1 MNKRFLAAL
10 SLTAIAIVAG
20 ACSGGSDTNG
30 DTAGG
35 AAMETANKRA
45 RAAEAPAVSS
55 EEGLMAADTAAG
67 QGGSSGTT
75 TGGSG
80 YSEGGSGGIYD
91 SQPAARGTGLPD
103 LGLSVIKS
111 ATVTLDVGDDELQE
125 TLQNATSTADKYGGF
140 VVSTSVSDDEH
151 DPRGSIVVRVPAERF
166 TDALAD
172 LESLGDV
179 ASESVSG
186 QDVTQEFID
195 LQARLRNYVAQE
207 TVLLRLMDRAQSV
220 TDTIRVQ
227 NELQRVQ
234 LEIERLRGRI
244 TYLEDQTA
252 MSTIELRVGEEGAI
266 AAPPGEFEKAW
277 ERAKDGLV
285 AVITGLIA
293 SLGVIVPIAALA
305 ALVIFV
311 IARLRPRVGSHGA

>member
-1 MNKRFLAAL
+1 MKKRFLAAL
-10 SLTAIAIVAG
+10 SLTAIAILAA
-20 ACSGGSDTNG
+20 ACSAGSDTSE
-30 DTAGG
+30 DIAAGSAG
-35 AAMETANKRA
+35 RRA
-45 RAAEAPAVSS
+45 PEADVRALTS
-55 EEGLMAADTAAG
+55 EEGLMADTA
-67 QGGSSGTT
+67 SGTVASSNGGG
-75 TGGSG
+75 GGSG
-80 YSEGGSGGIYD
+80 YTGGDSGGIYG
-91 SQPAARGTGLPD
+91 SRPPARAPGVPD

-111 ATVTLDVGDDELQE
+111 ATVTLDVGDDDLQE

-140 VVSTSVSDDEH
+140 VVSTSISEDED

-172 LESLGDV
+172 LESLGRV

-252 MSTIELRVGEEGAI
+252 MSTIELRVAEEGAVTS
-266 AAPPGEFEKAW
+266 PPGEFEKAW
-277 ERAKDGLV
+277 GRAKDGLV
-285 AVITGLIA
+285 AVVTGLIA
-293 SLGVIVPIAALA
+293 SLGVIVPIALLA
-305 ALVIFV
+305 ALAIFIFTRV
-311 IARLRPRVGSHGA
+311 RPRVGSHGA